1 MKSEYTEQNVH
12 NMLQNTSVIVFLCIF
27 YCVGQWQFC
36 GFVCMSHCVTVA
48 VIVFGTFMQK
58 ESCELAWNLLVGQ
71 YGLNPSRLYVTYFGG
86 DRDLGLGPDLET
98 RDIWRQIG

>member
-1 MKSEYTEQNVH
+1 M
-12 NMLQNTSVIVFLCIF
+12 CISR
-27 YCVGQWQFC
+27 CIT
-36 GFVCMSHCVTVA
+36 VT
-48 VIVFGTFMQK
+48 VIVFGTVMQK
-58 ESCELAWNLLVGQ
+58 ESCELAWDLLVGQ

>member
-1 MKSEYTEQNVH
+1 
-12 NMLQNTSVIVFLCIF
+12 
-27 YCVGQWQFC
+27 
-36 GFVCMSHCVTVA
+36 
-48 VIVFGTFMQK
+48 MQK
-58 ESCELAWNLLVGQ
+58 ESCELAWDLLVGQ